1 MTSVCKPPTL
11 YLPPSLPILQE
22 LVLPTPQPVTS
33 LAGRTALHV
42 PAWEKITSNQW
53 TLQAIKGY
61 KLDFKDQPQQSHKPQ
76 TVETR
81 QQSKLISEEVQ
92 KLLEKGAIQEVTED
106 EEGFYSR
113 LFLVPKK
120 DGQMRPVINLRPLNQ
135 FLVHNHFKM
144 EGMHV
149 VRDLL
154 LKNDW
159 MTRIDLKDAYFT
171 IPINPIHWK
180 YLRFKWLARTYQFT
194 CLPFGLASAP
204 RVFTKILR
212 PVVGFLRSKGIRC
225 VIYLDDILLL
235 EQDKSRLIEHTATTV
250 LLLEAL
256 GFLVNY
262 PKSALEPAQKLIFLG
277 FTIDSVMKE
286 LSLPQEKMEV
296 IVKEAKS
303 ILELQKISARSL
315 AQLIGKMS
323 AALLAI
329 QPAPLHYRSLQNLKH
344 IALKKKGYDGK
355 IRLSLSARKDLEW
368 WVHNLSEWNGR
379 AIQAPDPTLVIETD
393 ASKKGWGAYSQGIM
407 TGGCWNAQEAQL
419 HINSLEMMAA
429 FFAIKAFAKECQQIT
444 ILLLTDNISVVAHI
458 NTMGGTK
465 SQLLTSQVKDL
476 WAWCL
481 QRQISVTA
489 QHLPG
494 LDNVTADYLSRHLT
508 DRTDWMLDPSIFQCL
523 ETIWGPLQ
531 VDLFATRFTR
541 QLHRFYSWRPDPE
554 AEATDALVQSW
565 SNIRGYAHPP
575 WCLISRVLLKV
586 RSDKATTVLI
596 TPLWHTQAWFPTL
609 LELLVDYP
617 VLLPQVQQIIAPSPN
632 CVGPVQETVPQLV
645 AWKVSGKDSEL
656 ERFQKELS
664 TSSSVHGGRK
674 PTQITIQHG
683 GLGKAGVPHKVF
695 VPFRQISQMC

>member
-1 MTSVCKPPTL
+1 M
-11 YLPPSLPILQE
+11 
-22 LVLPTPQPVTS
+22 
-33 LAGRTALHV
+33 
-42 PAWEKITSNQW
+42 
-53 TLQAIKGY
+53 
-61 KLDFKDQPQQSHKPQ
+61 
-76 TVETR
+76 VETR
-81 QQSKLISEEVQ
+81 HQLRTISEEMQ
-92 KLLEKGAIQEVTED
+92 KLIEKGAIQEVSEN

-113 LFLVPKK
+113 IFLVPKK

-154 LKNDW
+154 QKNDW
-159 MTRIDLKDAYFT
+159 MTRIDLKDAYFS
-171 IPINPIHWK
+171 IPINPQHQKFLQFRWQK
-180 YLRFKWLARTYQFT
+180 RAFQFT

-235 EQDKSRLIEHTATTV
+235 DQDRAKLIEHTATTL

-262 PKSALEPAQKLIFLG
+262 PKSVLEPTQKLIYLG
-277 FTIDSVMKE
+277 FIIDSITKE
-286 LSLPQEKMEV
+286 LSLPQEKMDI
-296 IVKEAKS
+296 IVKEAKD
-303 ILELQKISARSL
+303 ILELQKVSARSL

-344 IALKKKGYDGK
+344 IALRKKGYDGQ
-355 IRLSLSARKDLEW
+355 ICLSSAARKDLEW
-368 WVHNLSEWNGR
+368 WIHNLSEWNGR

-393 ASKKGWGAYSQGIM
+393 ASKIGWGAFCRGIM

-429 FFAIKAFAKECQQIT
+429 FFAIKAFAKECQQVS

-458 NTMGGTK
+458 NKMGGTK
-465 SQLLTSQVKDL
+465 SVQLTSQVKEL

-481 QRQISVTA
+481 QRQITVTA
-489 QHLPG
+489 QHLPD

-523 ETIWGPLQ
+523 DKIWSPMQ

-565 SNIRGYAHPP
+565 SNIKGYAHPP

-586 RSDKATTVLI
+586 QSDRATIVLI
-596 TPLWHTQAWFPTL
+596 TPLWHTQAWFPAL
-609 LELLVDYP
+609 LELIVDYP
-617 VLLPQVQQIIAPSPN
+617 ILLPQEQQIIAPSPN

-656 ERFQKELS
+656 EKFQTELL
-664 TSSSVHGGRK
+664 TSSSVHGERK
-674 PTQITIQHG
+674 PTRIIIQHG
-683 GLGKAGVPHKVF
+683 DHGKVGVPHEVF
-695 VPFRQISQMC
+695 VPFRQIFQMC